1 MSMAN
6 SSELVDAGTIKWRNH
21 DSFQIH
27 AFENVSNS
35 EVTLQISK
43 HNTEFMR
50 RGSSMN
56 GAIANYLKQKR
67 KSSEK
72 GSLDRASI

>member
-21 DSFQIH
+21 DSLQIH
-27 AFENVSNS
+27 TFENVSNS

-50 RGSSMN
+50 RGSSLN
-56 GAIANYLKQKR
+56 EAVAKYFKQNIKT
-67 KSSEK
+67 SEE
-72 GSLDRASI
+72 GSLARASI

>member
-21 DSFQIH
+21 DSLQIH
-27 AFENVSNS
+27 TFENVSNS

-50 RGSSMN
+50 RGSSLN
-56 GAIANYLKQKR
+56 DAIANYLKQKR

-72 GSLDRASI
+72 GSLERASI